1 LFLFLNPPPKFT
13 IFRAK
18 HLNTNPM
25 KHVTTLLLIFLS
37 ITTLQAQVTEEKRNL
52 LKAEVQEMID
62 ARAKMAQVMVDK
74 IFSFSELGFQEVETS
89 KYITD
94 ILKKEGFTIEYGI
107 SGVPTAWLA
116 KWGSGK
122 PVIAIGSDLD
132 CIPKASQKPG
142 VAYHD
147 PIVEGAPG
155 HGEGHNSGTPLNV
168 VAALS
173 VKDLMKREKIEGTL
187 IIWPGVAEEQL
198 GTKAYYTRDG
208 YFDEVDL
215 CIFTHVSNNMAVS
228 YGPARGTGMIS
239 VEYMFEGESAHSAG
253 APWRARSAADA
264 VELMNIGWQY
274 NREHLHPLGRSHS
287 IINNGGDQPNVVPSK
302 ASIWYYFREITYPK
316 IMEMYERANDMAK
329 GAALMTRT
337 TMSSKILG
345 TAWPR
350 HFNKPIAETMY
361 QNIVEVGLP
370 TWSEADQTLA
380 RAVQREVNS
389 PRDTTGLAIKLD
401 TIGLPVVE
409 PISGGSDDIGD
420 ISWKVPTVTLR
431 YPSNIP
437 GLQGHHWSNSIA
449 MATPIAHKGV
459 VAGAKVEAMT
469 LLDLLLQ
476 PELVTQAWDYFKTEQ
491 ASKFEYVPMVSADD
505 APAIYLNK
513 EIMQTYKPLLTPFYY
528 DEKKYD
534 SYMEQLGITYPTLRI
549 VPQSK

>member
-1 LFLFLNPPPKFT
+1 
-13 IFRAK
+13 
-18 HLNTNPM
+18 
-25 KHVTTLLLIFLS
+25 
-37 ITTLQAQVTEEKRNL
+37 
-52 LKAEVQEMID
+52 
-62 ARAKMAQVMVDK
+62 
-74 IFSFSELGFQEVETS
+74 
-89 KYITD
+89 
-94 ILKKEGFTIEYGI
+94 
-107 SGVPTAWLA
+107 
-116 KWGSGK
+116 
-122 PVIAIGSDLD
+122 
-132 CIPKASQKPG
+132 
-142 VAYHD
+142 
-147 PIVEGAPG
+147 
-155 HGEGHNSGTPLNV
+155 
-168 VAALS
+168 
-173 VKDLMKREKIEGTL
+173 
-187 IIWPGVAEEQL
+187 
-198 GTKAYYTRDG
+198 
-208 YFDEVDL
+208 
-215 CIFTHVSNNMAVS
+215 
-228 YGPARGTGMIS
+228 
-239 VEYMFEGESAHSAG
+239 
-253 APWRARSAADA
+253 
-264 VELMNIGWQY
+264 
-274 NREHLHPLGRSHS
+274 LHPLGRSHS

-534 SYMEQLGITYPTLRI
+534 SYMEQLGITYPTLRT

>member
-1 LFLFLNPPPKFT
+1 
-13 IFRAK
+13 
-18 HLNTNPM
+18 M
-25 KHVTTLLLIFLS
+25 KNVFTLLVLLLGNTF
-37 ITTLQAQVTEEKRNL
+37 LQAQTSEEKL
-52 LKAEVQEMID
+52 AQLKTEVQQLVD
-62 ARAKMAQVMVDK
+62 SRAKMAQVMVDK
-74 IFSFSELGFQEVETS
+74 VFSFAELGFQEVETS

-107 SGVPTAWLA
+107 SGVPTAWWA
-116 KWGSGK
+116 KWGSGS
-122 PVIAIGSDLD
+122 PVIAIGSDID

-168 VAALS
+168 VAVLA
-173 VKDLMKREKIEGTL
+173 VKELMKREKIPGTL

-208 YFDEVDL
+208 YFDDVDL

-239 VEYMFEGESAHSAG
+239 VEYTFEGESAHSAG
-253 APWRARSAADA
+253 APWRGRSAADA

-316 IMEMYERANDMAK
+316 IMEVYERANDMAK

-350 HFNKPIAETMY
+350 HFNKPMAEAMY
-361 QNIVEVGLP
+361 QNITQVGLP
-370 TWSEADQTLA
+370 KWSEADQALA
-380 RAVQREVNS
+380 LAVQREVRS
-389 PRDTTGLAIKLD
+389 PKDTIGLAVKLD
-401 TIGLPVVE
+401 TIGLPIVE
-409 PISGGSDDIGD
+409 PVSGGSDDIGD
-420 ISWKVPTVTLR
+420 ISWKVPTITLR

-437 GLQGHHWSNSIA
+437 GLQGHHWSNAIA

-469 LLDLLLQ
+469 LLDLLLK
-476 PELVTQAWDYFKTEQ
+476 PELVQQSWDYFKTEQ
-491 ASKFEYVPMVSADD
+491 ASKIKYVPMVSDTD
-505 APAIYLNK
+505 TPATYLNK
-513 EIMQTYKPLLTPFYY
+513 EIMETYKPKLAPFYY
-528 DEKKYD
+528 NEKKYN
-534 SYMEQLGITYPTLRI
+534 SYLEQLGITYPTLKADETA
-549 VPQSK
+549 SDEK

>member
-1 LFLFLNPPPKFT
+1 MKNVYTLLVLFLG
-13 IFRAK
+13 
-18 HLNTNPM
+18 
-25 KHVTTLLLIFLS
+25 TLC
-37 ITTLQAQVTEEKRNL
+37 LQAQTDPDTTKVDENEARLTQ
-52 LKAEVQEMID
+52 LKTEVQQLVD

-74 IFSFSELGFQEVETS
+74 VFSFAELGFQEVETS

-107 SGVPTAWLA
+107 SGVPTAWWA
-116 KWGSGK
+116 KWGSGS
-122 PVIAIGSDLD
+122 PVIAIGSDID

-168 VAALS
+168 VAVLA
-173 VKDLMKREKIEGTL
+173 VKELMKREKIPGTL

-208 YFDEVDL
+208 YFDDVDL

-239 VEYMFEGESAHSAG
+239 VEYTFEGESAHSAG
-253 APWRARSAADA
+253 APWRGRSAADA

-316 IMEMYERANDMAK
+316 IMEVYERANDMAK

-337 TMSSKILG
+337 TMTSKILG

-350 HFNKPIAETMY
+350 HFNKPMAEAMY
-361 QNIVEVGLP
+361 QNITRVGLP
-370 TWSEADQTLA
+370 TWSEADQALA
-380 RAVQREVNS
+380 LAVQREVNS
-389 PRDTTGLAIKLD
+389 PRDTTGLAVKLD
-401 TIGLPVVE
+401 TIGLPVIE
-409 PISGGSDDIGD
+409 PVSGGSDDIGD
-420 ISWKVPTVTLR
+420 ISWKVPTITLR

-437 GLQGHHWSNSIA
+437 GLQGHHWSNAIA

-469 LLDLLLQ
+469 LLDLLLK
-476 PELVTQAWDYFKTEQ
+476 PELVQQSWDYFKTEQ
-491 ASKFEYVPMVSADD
+491 ASKIKYVPMVSDTD
-505 APAIYLNK
+505 TPATYLNK
-513 EIMQTYKPLLTPFYY
+513 EIMETYKPKLAPFYY
-528 DEKKYD
+528 NEKKYD
-534 SYMEQLGITYPTLRI
+534 SYLEQLGISYPTLR
-549 VPQSK
+549 VDQKQTGRE